1 MRFKGSHILSL
12 LIALAVFG
20 WMFSD
25 DIFPSYAKDDSVV
38 EDDEYLKKSS
48 ENNTFGI
55 TVSAIEVKN
64 EETDIK
70 IRASGVTRT
79 EFEIDLFARR
89 NAFVNKI
96 LVGQGNWV
104 KKGQLIIS
112 LDKST
117 LASDLDAAK
126 AELKAA
132 KAAYMDTV
140 RKFDLNGPHEAQI
153 ISAEAD
159 LDLNSRNYE
168 IAKKLSETGVQSQVS
183 LIQKRALL
191 KAAETRLFE
200 LKAISKE
207 LELANSDASV
217 KTIEAR
223 IKRLEEQIDFT
234 SISSPQR
241 GWVEKLDIEEGEF
254 VDTNRPFGKLIGLQ
268 SIVLDMPIPQTNIGS
283 VQVNDK
289 VEVDFGSLGKRIGI
303 VKEVSMTANSSTRT
317 FNVEVYLDNTND
329 ILRAGMSA
337 EASIITEKV
346 NAFKV
351 SPAHLNV
358 DENGQLSVKVAVDNI
373 VQTIPVKLLRTTGN
387 YAFIS
392 GLKNGDILLT
402 SGQAFLSDGEFVSF
416 SFSGES

>member
-283 VQVNDK
+283 VKVNDK

>member
-1 MRFKGSHILSL
+1 MRFKGSYILSL
-12 LIALAVFG
+12 IIALAVFG

-25 DIFPSYAKDDSVV
+25 DIFPTYANNKSNV
-38 EDDEYLKKSS
+38 EENESDKKSS
-48 ENNTFGI
+48 DINTLGL
-55 TVSAIEVKN
+55 TVSAVEVIN
-64 EETDIK
+64 EKTDIK

-96 LVGQGNWV
+96 LVDQGSWV
-104 KKGQLIIS
+104 NKGQLLIS

-132 KAAYMDTV
+132 KAAFMDTV
-140 RKFDLNGPHEAQI
+140 RKFDSNGSHEAQI

-159 LDLNSRNYE
+159 LELNRRNYE

-200 LKAISKE
+200 LRSISQE

-223 IKRLEEQIDFT
+223 IKRLEEQLEFT
-234 SISSPQR
+234 NISSPQR

-268 SIVLDMPIPQTNIGS
+268 SIILDMPIPQTNVGS
-283 VQVNDK
+283 VKVNDQ
-289 VEVDFGSLGKRIGI
+289 VEVDFGRLGKRVGI
-303 VKEVSMTANSSTRT
+303 VKAISMTANSSTRT

-329 ILRAGMSA
+329 ILRSGMSA
-337 EASIITEKV
+337 EASIIVEKV
-346 NAFKV
+346 NAFKI

-358 DENGQLSVKVAVDNI
+358 DENGQLSVKVAVENI
-373 VQTIPVKLLRTTGN
+373 VKTIPVKLLRTTGN

-392 GLKNGDILLT
+392 GLENGDVLLT
-402 SGQAFLSDGEFVSF
+402 SGQAFLSDGEPVSF
-416 SFSGES
+416 SFPGES

>member
-1 MRFKGSHILSL
+1 MRFKGSYILSL
-12 LIALAVFG
+12 LIAIAVFG

-25 DIFPSYAKDDSVV
+25 DIFPSYAND
-38 EDDEYLKKSS
+38 EDNVKNDGYLNKSS
-48 ENNTFGI
+48 ETNTLGL
-55 TVSAIEVKN
+55 TVSAVEVKN

-96 LVGQGNWV
+96 LVSQGNWI
-104 KKGQLIIS
+104 KKGQLLIS

-132 KAAYMDTV
+132 QAAFMDTV
-140 RKFDLNGPHEAQI
+140 RKFDINGPHEAQI

-159 LDLNSRNYE
+159 LDLNRRNYE
-168 IAKKLSETGVQSQVS
+168 IAQKLSETGVQSQVS

-191 KAAETRLFE
+191 KAAETRLYE
-200 LKAISKE
+200 LRSVSKE

-217 KTIEAR
+217 KNIEAR
-223 IKRLEEQIDFT
+223 IKRLEEQLDFT
-234 SISSPQR
+234 SILSPQR
-241 GWVEKLDIEEGEF
+241 GWIEKLDIEEGEL

-268 SIVLDMPIPQTNIGS
+268 SIILDMPIPQINIGS
-283 VQVNDK
+283 VKVNDK
-289 VEVDFGSLGKRIGI
+289 VEVDFGSLGKRIGT
-303 VKEVSMTANSSTRT
+303 VKGVSMTANSSTRT
-317 FNVEVYLDNTND
+317 FNVEVYLDNTYD
-329 ILRAGMSA
+329 VLRAGMSA
-337 EASIITEKV
+337 EASIIIEKV

-373 VQTIPVKLLRTTGN
+373 VKTIPVKLLRTTGN

-392 GLKNGDILLT
+392 GLENGDILLT
-402 SGQAFLSDGEFVSF
+402 SGQAFLSDGEPVSF